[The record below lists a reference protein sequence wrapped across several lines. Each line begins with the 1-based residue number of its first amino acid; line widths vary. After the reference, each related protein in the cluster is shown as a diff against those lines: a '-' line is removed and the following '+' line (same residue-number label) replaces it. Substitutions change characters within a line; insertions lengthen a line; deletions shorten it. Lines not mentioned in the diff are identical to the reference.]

1 MTLNINAGF
10 DSGNIIVETADEP
23 SDIRLSIRTD
33 SESHFF
39 QWFHFRATGA
49 KATPCTFRIT
59 NAAKAAF
66 PNAWDGYR
74 VAASYDRETWFRVDA
89 TRYEN
94 GHLIWDHTPEQ
105 DSIYYAYFAPYSME
119 RHADLISDCLQYDG
133 VSLDVIGTSLDGQD
147 LSLIHI

>member
-10 DSGNIIVETADEP
+10 DSGNIIVESADDAK
-23 SDIRLSIRTD
+23 DIRLSIRTD

-39 QWFHFRATGA
+39 QWFHFRATGS

-74 VAASYDRETWFRVDA
+74 VAASYDRETWFKTSTACASVRVG
-89 TRYEN
+89 R
-94 GHLIWDHTPEQ
+94 
-105 DSIYYAYFAPYSME
+105 
-119 RHADLISDCLQYDG
+119 QYG
-133 VSLDVIGTSLDGQD
+133 
-147 LSLIHI
+147 